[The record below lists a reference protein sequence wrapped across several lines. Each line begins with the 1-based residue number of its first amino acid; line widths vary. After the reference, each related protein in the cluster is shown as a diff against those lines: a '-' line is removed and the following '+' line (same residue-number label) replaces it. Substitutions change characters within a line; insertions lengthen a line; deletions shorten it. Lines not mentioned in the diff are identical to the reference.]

1 MIRFPIFALLISML
15 VFVTPGWTQ
24 DKKPVS
30 LEDVFKKGTFNQKS
44 VGGINWM
51 KDGQFYTSLVSDDG
65 SKVVKINVS
74 TGEQEAVLIDGFE
87 LGINFSS
94 YSINNDETKA
104 LIISERESI
113 YRRSF
118 KGVYHVVDL
127 ATGEAQQLKNGEK
140 ISYATLSPDNTKVAF
155 VQDNNLFYANLTT
168 SEVTQVT
175 HDGKWNHI
183 INGSADWVYEEEFSM
198 AKAFEWSPDGQ
209 KIAFL
214 RFDETEVREFNM
226 QLWGPLYP
234 EDYKF
239 KYPKAGEKNSDVEI
253 HIYELS
259 EGKTVKVDTGA
270 ETDIYLP
277 RIYWTGEAGL
287 LAYIRLNRLQNQMDL
302 YHADP
307 ANGSSKLILK
317 DTAST
322 YVDLNY
328 NDNLHYLEDG
338 KGFIRTSE
346 QDGFKHIYHHD
357 MGGQLIRQITS
368 GNWEVTELVGVDE
381 KGGKV
386 YFLSAEA
393 SPLEVHLYAID
404 LNGK

>member
-1 MIRFPIFALLISML
+1 MIRLFILAVLISML
-15 VFVTPGWTQ
+15 GWATPGLAQEKRT
-24 DKKPVS
+24 VS

-51 KDGQFYTSLVSDDG
+51 KDGQYYTSLVADNG
-65 SKVVKINVS
+65 PKVVKINVS
-74 TGEQEAVLIDGFE
+74 TGEQEAVLVDGVE

-94 YSINNDETKA
+94 YSFNNDETKA

-127 ATGEAQQLKNGEK
+127 VTGEAQQLKGGEK

-155 VQDNNLFYANLTT
+155 VQDNNLFYAELTNQK
-168 SEVTQVT
+168 VKQVT

-226 QLWGPLYP
+226 QLWGMLYP

-239 KYPKAGEKNSDVEI
+239 KYPKAGEKNSEVE
-253 HIYELS
+253 
-259 EGKTVKVDTGA
+259 
-270 ETDIYLP
+270 
-277 RIYWTGEAGL
+277 
-287 LAYIRLNRLQNQMDL
+287 
-302 YHADP
+302 
-307 ANGSSKLILK
+307 
-317 DTAST
+317 
-322 YVDLNY
+322 
-328 NDNLHYLEDG
+328 
-338 KGFIRTSE
+338 
-346 QDGFKHIYHHD
+346 
-357 MGGQLIRQITS
+357 
-368 GNWEVTELVGVDE
+368 
-381 KGGKV
+381 
-386 YFLSAEA
+386 
-393 SPLEVHLYAID
+393 
-404 LNGK
+404 